1 MEAIMRKTLLISAAV
16 LGLAAVP
23 AFAQD
28 ASQSV
33 TGARPG
39 NTPGTN
45 NSLPLGNTA
54 SNIAPNDT
62 RSPIAPHLPT
72 PQAGED
78 GSIAQ
83 YLASA
88 QRAVKAKHTGE
99 AQQALEMAETRAL
112 DRSTLASQA
121 NVPDSSPLVK
131 QIQQALD
138 SLSKRDMTGTDQAIS
153 QAMTM
158 VGNSVAATGTTK
170 M

>member
-1 MEAIMRKTLLISAAV
+1 MRKTLLISAAV
-16 LGLAAVP
+16 LGLATAP

-28 ASQSV
+28 ASQSP

-39 NTPGTN
+39 NIPGTN

-54 SNIAPNDT
+54 SNIVPDDT

-72 PQAGED
+72 PPVGDD

-88 QRAVKAKHTGE
+88 RRALKAHQTGE

-121 NVPDSSPLVK
+121 NIPDSSPLVA

-138 SLSKRDMTGTDQAIS
+138 HLGKRDLSGTDQAIN
-153 QAMTM
+153 QAMSM